1 MRARTR
7 SSGAVPAASP
17 FASTTRAPPPIFFLL
32 RLPYGPFPCSRRA
45 TLCFRRSR
53 VSGRVYSQPLH
64 GSFPSPFPGTPAK
77 LSCKFC
83 CVTTSGLYTRPAPSL
98 LCPAVRP
105 RARYIPS
112 QSLSKRAVAT
122 VCTSSRTFV
131 TTCDVHRTCRL
142 AQMRLEQKGATERSR
157 FSTVSWQVCRPDVDK
172 PPPWRR
178 AASPDQ
184 FPSAQPNT
192 RVSSLAQ
199 IFDSLVNQSNRRFP
213 RWTIRSLFA
222 RSSFP
227 L

>member
-17 FASTTRAPPPIFFLL
+17 FASTTRAPPPIFFFL

-64 GSFPSPFPGTPAK
+64 GSFPRSPEPWRNFRVSFAALRRRAIYLAS
-77 LSCKFC
+77 LSRR
-83 CVTTSGLYTRPAPSL
+83 LYG
-98 LCPAVRP
+98 

-112 QSLSKRAVAT
+112 QSLSKRAVPT

-131 TTCDVHRTCRL
+131 TMCDVHRTCRL

-157 FSTVSWQVCRPDVDK
+157 FSTVSWQVCRPDVDA

-184 FPSAQPNT
+184 FPSARPNP
-192 RVSSLAQ
+192 RVSMLTE
-199 IFDSLVNQSNRRFP
+199 IFGSLVN
-213 RWTIRSLFA
+213 
-222 RSSFP
+222 
-227 L
+227 